1 MAKKRKSNPEREP
14 RDTISETGVDLL
26 KPISADIFKLGSSDD
41 PCFGKLH
48 DLTDSVCRR
57 CGDNELCQAVM
68 AQNLHKTRNEV
79 EKTQAFKDKE
89 QPYEKV
95 KPEHHEMKMWMKK
108 KVAKDLDKKLIIKR
122 AMKRYDVSRAV
133 ARQVYK
139 NL

>member
-14 RDTISETGVDLL
+14 RDTVSETGVDLL

-48 DLTDSVCRR
+48 DLTDSICRR